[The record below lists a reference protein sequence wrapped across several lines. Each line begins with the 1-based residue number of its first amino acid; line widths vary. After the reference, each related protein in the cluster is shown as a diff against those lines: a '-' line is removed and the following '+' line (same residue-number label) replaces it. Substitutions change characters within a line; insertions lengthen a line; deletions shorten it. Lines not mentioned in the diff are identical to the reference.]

1 MILRNYKLMKQ
12 AKLFKQDI
20 AIQAILYILQ
30 RMGGT
35 CDIHRCHKIL
45 YFADNEHLSKYGR
58 SITGDAYVRM
68 DFGPVPTCIYDL
80 FKAVR
85 GDSYF
90 AAQVDD
96 IRRKC
101 FYFVNNKDIAS
112 LSLPDMSYLSESD
125 VEVLDKYIAQ
135 LKDMDFN
142 AVSDASHG
150 YAWSNTAQNGV
161 ISVRDRLTEMGDSDE
176 YIKYIEEQ
184 MRAEEAVV

>member
-1 MILRNYKLMKQ
+1 MKH

-30 RMGGT
+30 RMGGS

-96 IRRKC
+96 VRRDC
-101 FYFVNNKDIAS
+101 FLFVNNKDIEAMAK
-112 LSLPDMSYLSESD
+112 PNMEYLSESD
-125 VEVLDKYIAQ
+125 VEMLDKYIEQ
-135 LKDMDFN
+135 LKGKDFN
-142 AVSDASHG
+142 EVSNVSHG
-150 YAWSNTAQNGV
+150 YAWSHTAQNGV
-161 ISVRDRLTEMGDSDE
+161 ISVRNRLTEMGDSDE
-176 YIKYIEEQ
+176 YIKYIEDQ
-184 MRAEEAVV
+184 MRAEEAVM

>member
-1 MILRNYKLMKQ
+1 MKQ

-30 RMGGT
+30 KMGGT

-58 SITGDAYVRM
+58 SITGDSYVRM

-90 AAQVDD
+90 ADQVDD
-96 IRRKC
+96 VREGC
-101 FYFVNNKDIAS
+101 FHFVNNKDIKAVAQ
-112 LSLPDMSYLSESD
+112 PDMSYLSESD
-125 VEVLDKYIAQ
+125 VEMLDKYIQQ
-135 LKDMDFN
+135 LKDKDF
-142 AVSDASHG
+142 AEVTEASHG
-150 YAWSNTAQNGV
+150 YAWMNTSQNGV
-161 ISVRDRLTEMGDSDE
+161 ISVRDRLTEMGDTNG
-176 YIKYIEEQ
+176 YIKYIEDQ
-184 MRAEEAVV
+184 IRAEEAVL